1 MYTSMIRRTLD
12 PLIAATAATLIC
24 AVAAH
29 SQTIVSNAVG
39 DESADLQAKLK
50 MNEKFVPDVVLYD
63 QAVAKPKVDAT
74 LAHKMTRAHKDH
86 STPKSFCVVPGRN
99 VQ

>member
-1 MYTSMIRRTLD
+1 MYTSMIRRTMD
-12 PLIAATAATLIC
+12 PIIAATAATLIC

-29 SQTIVSNAVG
+29 SQTIVSNAVV
-39 DESADLQAKLK
+39 DESTDLQTKLK
-50 MNEKFVPDVVLYD
+50 ANEKFVPDVVLYD
-63 QAVAKPKVDAT
+63 QTPAKPKVDVS

-86 STPKSFCVVPGRN
+86 SSPKTFCVVPGRN